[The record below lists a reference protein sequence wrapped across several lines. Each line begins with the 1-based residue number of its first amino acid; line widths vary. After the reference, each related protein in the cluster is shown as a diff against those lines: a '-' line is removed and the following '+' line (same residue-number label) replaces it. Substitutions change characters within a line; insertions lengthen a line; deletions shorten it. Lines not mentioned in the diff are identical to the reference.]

1 MEAPWAKVEPSVQ
14 EMGVPMVLIS
24 AQEEVMGQL
33 QVTYMAPMVIRSGL
47 ASLETWIT
55 TSWQCGCRRVCSVS
69 WNPWTSGGGGSM
81 SASWHIVLTNWPL
94 FLINVKIETLESDE
108 QGLKE
113 RRPHPKSPPSQCK
126 EPQY

>member
-33 QVTYMAPMVIRSGL
+33 QVAYMAPMVIRSGL

-69 WNPWTSGGGGSM
+69 WNPWTSEGEE
-81 SASWHIVLTNWPL
+81 HEC
-94 FLINVKIETLESDE
+94 FLAHS
-108 QGLKE
+108 
-113 RRPHPKSPPSQCK
+113 PHKLALVFNECEDRNSRVR
-126 EPQY
+126 